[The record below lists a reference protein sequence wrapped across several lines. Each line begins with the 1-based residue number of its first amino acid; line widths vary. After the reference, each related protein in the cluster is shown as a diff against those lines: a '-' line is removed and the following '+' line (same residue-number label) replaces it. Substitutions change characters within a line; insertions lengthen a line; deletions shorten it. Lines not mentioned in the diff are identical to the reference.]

1 MGRRLSQLN
10 QIYQLDQLDREDYLL
25 VDGEDYLESKK
36 IQFKD
41 IDIDKFNTENFY
53 NRISENFVEKEQNKG
68 LSTNDFTNEDKD
80 KLDNSQEKLISGTNV
95 KTINGQSI
103 LGQGNIEIQSGGSS
117 GIVDVDQDYNPTS
130 SNAQS
135 GIAVNQAV
143 KNKTQVQFVF
153 WEETD

>member
-1 MGRRLSQLN
+1 MGKRLSQLS
-10 QIYQLDQLDREDYLL
+10 QIYQLDKEDYLL
-25 VDGEDYLESKK
+25 IDGEGYLESKK

-53 NRISENFVEKEQNKG
+53 NKINENFVKIEKNKG
-68 LSTNDFTNEDKD
+68 LSSNDFTNEDKN
-80 KLDNSQEKLISGTNV
+80 KLDNSQETLISGINV

-103 LGQGNIEIQSGGSS
+103 LGQGDIEIQGGENS
-117 GIVDVDQDYNPTS
+117 GIVDVDQVYNPTS
-130 SNAQS
+130 PNAQS
-135 GIAVNQAV
+135 GIAVNQAL

>member
-1 MGRRLSQLN
+1 MGKRLSQLS
-10 QIYQLDQLDREDYLL
+10 QIYQLAKEDYLL
-25 VDGEDYLESKK
+25 IDGEDYLESKK

-53 NRISENFVEKEQNKG
+53 NKISENFVKIEQNKG
-68 LSTNDFTNEDKD
+68 LSSNDFTNEDKD
-80 KLDNSQEKLISGTNV
+80 KLDNSQEKLISGINV

-103 LGQGNIEIQSGGSS
+103 LGQGNIVIQGGGGS
-117 GIVDVDQDYNPTS
+117 GIVEVDQVYNPTS
-130 SNAQS
+130 PNAQS
-135 GIAVNQAV
+135 GIAVNQAL